1 MCDPSANSNRTDQN
15 RNLRKI
21 RFEFE
26 AVGFE
31 AVGFEAV
38 GFEAVGFGRSGL
50 SYALGSHMCTPTG
63 ERGGGPIA
71 CLVLVSSL
79 NLRKERRK
87 QSSRVDHLADLPGVT
102 HVYPDQVGGFG
113 YGILL

>member
-1 MCDPSANSNRTDQN
+1 MQLREWSAASLFTIRTHKKIG
-15 RNLRKI
+15 LGLARKSKSPRGNMSQHQRGI
-21 RFEFE
+21 GFE

-38 GFEAVGFGRSGL
+38 GFE
-50 SYALGSHMCTPTG
+50 LGYTCVTQWE

-79 NLRKERRK
+79 KLRKERRRK
-87 QSSRVDHLADLPGVT
+87 
-102 HVYPDQVGGFG
+102 
-113 YGILL
+113 